1 MTYEGPSSSASDAGK
16 GKRIGAGAVLSII
29 GVGALV
35 IFIVQNTNEVRLDF
49 LWWDFTW
56 PLWLLTLVSALL
68 GALVWIGFG
77 IMRRHR
83 RRKER
88 REERRD

>member
-1 MTYEGPSSSASDAGK
+1 MTYEGPSTSASDRGG
-16 GKRIGAGAVLSII
+16 GKRIGAGAILSII
-29 GVGALV
+29 GVGAL
-35 IFIVQNTNEVRLDF
+35 IAFIVQNTNEVQLDF
-49 LWWDFTW
+49 LWWHFSW